1 MDRVSMGEAMKPLS
15 SLKFNREGETRY
27 SVHFDDGMTIVVR
40 HVDESF
46 EYVTMLSVG
55 SETYY
60 TTKHKWPDKRNI
72 NTRMRMIKTFI
83 ERNIKNNRYKKTNN
97 EK

>member
-1 MDRVSMGEAMKPLS
+1 MKPIS
-15 SLKFNREGETRY
+15 SLKFKCEGETRF

-40 HVDESF
+40 HVDDDF

-55 SETYY
+55 LETYY
-60 TTKHKWPDKRNI
+60 TTKRKWPDKRNM
-72 NTRMRMIKTFI
+72 NARMRMIKAFI
-83 ERNIKNNRYKKTNN
+83 ERNIKNNRYKKTSD